1 MMKRLKKVFI
11 MVMSLTVFL
20 SLAYTQV
27 CAYGYKVTLYT
38 GNQGTIN
45 GENEMNIDVS
55 KGQMVSLDL
64 SKIELPQDSKYYV
77 KGIRLS
83 GHDSVD
89 NLDPTTFVVNSD
101 LDYVVVYGVKG
112 NQVAYTIRYVD
123 ENGNQLSEDMV
134 LYGNVGDKPVVAY
147 KYIDNYVPQA
157 YALTKTLV
165 ENEKENIFTFTYKPG
180 ETGEVIENTNVVT
193 TVIST
198 TPSINTNG
206 NQGNNGTGN
215 TTSGT
220 QNNDGNTTTSEDED
234 VPQGVVDLDDED
246 TPKSN
251 ISVNNE
257 KNSSAPI
264 YVGIAISLA
273 AIVGIIVAFMAIRKR
288 RI

>member
-1 MMKRLKKVFI
+1 MMKRLKKLFI
-11 MVMSLTVFL
+11 MMMSLTVFL

-45 GENEMNIDVS
+45 SQNEMSINVS

-64 SKIELPQDSKYYV
+64 SQIELPQDSKYYV

-89 NLDPTTFVVNSD
+89 NLDPATFVVNGD

-112 NQVAYTIRYVD
+112 NQVAHTIRYVD
-123 ENGNQLSEDMV
+123 ENGKQLSEDTV

-147 KYIDNYVPQA
+147 KYIDSYIPQA

-165 ENEKENIFTFTYKPG
+165 ENEKENVFTFTYKPG
-180 ETGEVIENTNVVT
+180 ETGEIIENTNIVT

-198 TPSINTNG
+198 TPSTNA

-215 TTSGT
+215 ATGGT
-220 QNNDGNTTTSEDED
+220 QNNDGDTTTAGDED
-234 VPQGVVDLDDED
+234 VPQGLVDLDDED

-251 ISVNNE
+251 ISVNNK
-257 KNSSAPI
+257 KNSSTPI
-264 YVGIAISLA
+264 YAGIAISLA
-273 AIVGIIVAFMAIRKR
+273 AIVGIIVAFMTIRKKR
-288 RI
+288 V

>member
-1 MMKRLKKVFI
+1 MMKRLKKLFI
-11 MVMSLTVFL
+11 MMMSLTVFL

-45 GENEMNIDVS
+45 SQNEMSINVS

-64 SKIELPQDSKYYV
+64 SQIELPQDSKYYV

-89 NLDPTTFVVNSD
+89 NLDPATFVVNGD

-112 NQVAYTIRYVD
+112 NQVSYTIRYVD
-123 ENGNQLSEDMV
+123 ENGKQLSEDTV

-147 KYIDNYVPQA
+147 KYIDSYIPQS
-157 YALTKTLV
+157 YSLTKTLV
-165 ENEKENIFTFTYKPG
+165 KNEKENVFTFTYKPG
-180 ETGEVIENTNVVT
+180 ETGEIIENTNIVT

-198 TPSINTNG
+198 TPSTNA

-215 TTSGT
+215 ATGVT
-220 QNNDGNTTTSEDED
+220 QNNDGDTTTAGDED
-234 VPQGVVDLDDED
+234 VPQGLVDLDDED

-257 KNSSAPI
+257 KNSSTPI
-264 YVGIAISLA
+264 YAGIAISLA
-273 AIVGIIVAFMAIRKR
+273 AIVGIIVAFMTIRKKR
-288 RI
+288 V

>member
-1 MMKRLKKVFI
+1 MMKRLKKLFI
-11 MVMSLTVFL
+11 MMMSLTVFL

-45 GENEMNIDVS
+45 SQNEMSINVS

-64 SKIELPQDSKYYV
+64 SQIELPQDSKYYV

-89 NLDPTTFVVNSD
+89 NLDPATFVVNGD

-112 NQVAYTIRYVD
+112 NQVSYTIRYVD
-123 ENGNQLSEDMV
+123 ENGKQLSEDTV

-147 KYIDNYVPQA
+147 KYIDSYIPQS

-165 ENEKENIFTFTYKPG
+165 KNEKENVFTFTYKPG
-180 ETGEVIENTNVVT
+180 ETGEIIENTNIVT

-198 TPSINTNG
+198 TPSTNA

-215 TTSGT
+215 ATGVT
-220 QNNDGNTTTSEDED
+220 QNNDGDTTTAGDED
-234 VPQGVVDLDDED
+234 VPQGLVDLDDED

-257 KNSSAPI
+257 KNSSTPI
-264 YVGIAISLA
+264 YAGIAISLA
-273 AIVGIIVAFMAIRKR
+273 AIVGIIVVFMTIRKKR
-288 RI
+288 V

>member
-1 MMKRLKKVFI
+1 MMMRLKKLFI
-11 MVMSLTVFL
+11 MMMSLTVFL

-45 GENEMNIDVS
+45 SQNEMSINVS

-64 SKIELPQDSKYYV
+64 SQIELPQDSKYYV

-89 NLDPTTFVVNSD
+89 NLDPATFVVNGD

-123 ENGNQLSEDMV
+123 ENGKQLSEDTV

-147 KYIDNYVPQA
+147 KYIDSYIPQS
-157 YALTKTLV
+157 YAPTKTLV
-165 ENEKENIFTFTYKPG
+165 ENEKENVFTLTYKPG
-180 ETGEVIENTNVVT
+180 ETGEIIENTNIVT

-198 TPSINTNG
+198 TPSTNA

-215 TTSGT
+215 ATGVT
-220 QNNDGNTTTSEDED
+220 QNNDGDTTTAGDED
-234 VPQGVVDLDDED
+234 VPQGLVDLDDED

-257 KNSSAPI
+257 KNSSTPI
-264 YVGIAISLA
+264 YAGIAISLA
-273 AIVGIIVAFMAIRKR
+273 AIVGIIVAFMTIRKKR
-288 RI
+288 V

>member
-1 MMKRLKKVFI
+1 MMKRLKKLFI
-11 MVMSLTVFL
+11 MMMSLTVFL

-45 GENEMNIDVS
+45 SQNEMSINVS

-64 SKIELPQDSKYYV
+64 SQIELPQDSKYYV

-89 NLDPTTFVVNSD
+89 NLDPATFVVNGD

-112 NQVAYTIRYVD
+112 NQVSYTIRYVD
-123 ENGNQLSEDMV
+123 ENGKQLSEDTV

-147 KYIDNYVPQA
+147 KYIDSYIPQA

-165 ENEKENIFTFTYKPG
+165 ENEKENVLTFTYKPG
-180 ETGEVIENTNVVT
+180 ETGEIIENTNIVT

-198 TPSINTNG
+198 TPSTNA

-215 TTSGT
+215 ATGVT
-220 QNNDGNTTTSEDED
+220 QNNDGDTTTAGDED
-234 VPQGVVDLDDED
+234 VPQGLVDLDDED

-257 KNSSAPI
+257 KNSSTPI
-264 YVGIAISLA
+264 YAGIAISLA
-273 AIVGIIVAFMAIRKR
+273 AIVGIIVAFMTIRKKR
-288 RI
+288 V

>member
-1 MMKRLKKVFI
+1 MMMRLKKLFI
-11 MVMSLTVFL
+11 MMMSLTVFL

-45 GENEMNIDVS
+45 SQNEMSINVS

-64 SKIELPQDSKYYV
+64 SQIELPQDSKYYV

-89 NLDPTTFVVNSD
+89 NLDPATFVVNGD

-112 NQVAYTIRYVD
+112 NQVSYTIRYVD
-123 ENGNQLSEDMV
+123 ENGKQLSEDIV

-147 KYIDNYVPQA
+147 KYIDSYIPQS

-165 ENEKENIFTFTYKPG
+165 ENEKENVFTFTYKPG
-180 ETGEVIENTNVVT
+180 ETGEIIENTNIVT

-198 TPSINTNG
+198 TPSTNA

-215 TTSGT
+215 ATGVT
-220 QNNDGNTTTSEDED
+220 QNNDGDTTTAGDED
-234 VPQGVVDLDDED
+234 VPQGLVDLDDED

-257 KNSSAPI
+257 KNSSTPI
-264 YVGIAISLA
+264 YAGIAISLA
-273 AIVGIIVAFMAIRKR
+273 AIVGIIVVFMTIRKKR
-288 RI
+288 V

>member
-1 MMKRLKKVFI
+1 MMKRLKKLFI
-11 MVMSLTVFL
+11 MMMSLTVFL

-45 GENEMNIDVS
+45 SQNEMSINVS

-64 SKIELPQDSKYYV
+64 SQIELPQDSKYYV

-89 NLDPTTFVVNSD
+89 NLDPATFVVNGD

-112 NQVAYTIRYVD
+112 NQVSYTIRYVD
-123 ENGNQLSEDMV
+123 ENGKQLSEDTV

-147 KYIDNYVPQA
+147 KYIDSYIPQS

-165 ENEKENIFTFTYKPG
+165 KNEKENVFTFTYKPG
-180 ETGEVIENTNVVT
+180 ETGEIIENTNIVT

-198 TPSINTNG
+198 TPSTNA

-215 TTSGT
+215 ATGVT
-220 QNNDGNTTTSEDED
+220 QNNDGDTTSAGDED
-234 VPQGVVDLDDED
+234 VPQGLVDLDDED

-257 KNSSAPI
+257 KNSSTPI
-264 YVGIAISLA
+264 YAGIAISLA
-273 AIVGIIVAFMAIRKR
+273 AIVGIIVAFMTIRKKR
-288 RI
+288 V

>member
-1 MMKRLKKVFI
+1 MMKRLKKLFI
-11 MVMSLTVFL
+11 MMMSLTVFL

-27 CAYGYKVTLYT
+27 SAYGYKVTLYT

-45 GENEMNIDVS
+45 SQNEMSINVS

-64 SKIELPQDSKYYV
+64 SQIELPQDSKYYV

-89 NLDPTTFVVNSD
+89 NLDPATFVVNGD

-123 ENGNQLSEDMV
+123 ENGKQLSEDTV

-147 KYIDNYVPQA
+147 KYIDSYIPQS

-165 ENEKENIFTFTYKPG
+165 ENEKENVFTFTYKPG
-180 ETGEVIENTNVVT
+180 ETGEIIENTNIVT

-198 TPSINTNG
+198 TPSTNA

-215 TTSGT
+215 ATGVT
-220 QNNDGNTTTSEDED
+220 QNNDGDTTTAGDED
-234 VPQGVVDLDDED
+234 VPQGLVDLDDED

-257 KNSSAPI
+257 KNSSTPI
-264 YVGIAISLA
+264 YAGIAISLA
-273 AIVGIIVAFMAIRKR
+273 AIVGIIVVFMTIRKKR
-288 RI
+288 V

>member
-1 MMKRLKKVFI
+1 MMKRLKKLFI
-11 MVMSLTVFL
+11 MMMSLTVFL

-45 GENEMNIDVS
+45 SQNKTSINVS

-64 SKIELPQDSKYYV
+64 SQIELPQDSKYYV

-89 NLDPTTFVVNSD
+89 NLDPATFVVNGD

-112 NQVAYTIRYVD
+112 NQVAYTVRYVD
-123 ENGNQLSEDMV
+123 ENGKQLSEDTI

-147 KYIDNYVPQA
+147 KYIDSYIPQA

-165 ENEKENIFTFTYKPG
+165 ENEKENVFTFTYKPD
-180 ETGEVIENTNVVT
+180 ETGEIIENTNIVT

-198 TPSINTNG
+198 TPSTNA

-215 TTSGT
+215 ATGGT
-220 QNNDGNTTTSEDED
+220 QNNDGDTTTAGDED
-234 VPQGVVDLDDED
+234 VPQGLVDLDDED

-251 ISVNNE
+251 ISVNNK
-257 KNSSAPI
+257 KNSSTPI
-264 YVGIAISLA
+264 YAGIAISLA
-273 AIVGIIVAFMAIRKR
+273 AIVGIIVAFMTIRKKR
-288 RI
+288 V

>member
-1 MMKRLKKVFI
+1 MMKRLKKLFI
-11 MVMSLTVFL
+11 MMMSLTVFL

-45 GENEMNIDVS
+45 SQNEMSINVS

-64 SKIELPQDSKYYV
+64 SQIELPQDSKYYV

-89 NLDPTTFVVNSD
+89 NLDPATFVVNGD

-112 NQVAYTIRYVD
+112 NQVSYTIRYVD
-123 ENGNQLSEDMV
+123 ENGKQLSEDTV

-147 KYIDNYVPQA
+147 KYIDSYIPQS

-165 ENEKENIFTFTYKPG
+165 KNEKENVFTFTYKPG
-180 ETGEVIENTNVVT
+180 ETGEIIENTNIVT

-198 TPSINTNG
+198 TPSTNA

-215 TTSGT
+215 ATGVT
-220 QNNDGNTTTSEDED
+220 QNNDGDTTTAGDED
-234 VPQGVVDLDDED
+234 VPQGLVDLDDED

-257 KNSSAPI
+257 KNSSTPI
-264 YVGIAISLA
+264 CAGIAISLA
-273 AIVGIIVAFMAIRKR
+273 AIVGIIVAFMTIRKKR
-288 RI
+288 V

>member
-1 MMKRLKKVFI
+1 MMKRLKKLFI
-11 MVMSLTVFL
+11 MMMSLTIFL

-45 GENEMNIDVS
+45 SQNKTSINVS

-64 SKIELPQDSKYYV
+64 SQIELPQDSKYYV

-89 NLDPTTFVVNSD
+89 NLDPATFVVNGD

-123 ENGNQLSEDMV
+123 ENGKQLSEDTV

-147 KYIDNYVPQA
+147 KYIDSYIPQA

-165 ENEKENIFTFTYKPG
+165 ENEKENVFTFTYKPG
-180 ETGEVIENTNVVT
+180 ETGEIIENTNIVT

-198 TPSINTNG
+198 TPSTNA

-215 TTSGT
+215 AAGGT
-220 QNNDGNTTTSEDED
+220 QNNDGDTTTAGDED
-234 VPQGVVDLDDED
+234 VPQGLVDLDDED

-251 ISVNNE
+251 ISVNNK
-257 KNSSAPI
+257 KNSSTPI
-264 YVGIAISLA
+264 YAGIAISLA
-273 AIVGIIVAFMAIRKR
+273 AIVGIIVAFMTIRKKR
-288 RI
+288 V

>member
-1 MMKRLKKVFI
+1 MMKRLKKLFI
-11 MVMSLTVFL
+11 MMMSLTVFL

-45 GENEMNIDVS
+45 SQNEMSINVS

-64 SKIELPQDSKYYV
+64 SQIELPQDSKYYV

-89 NLDPTTFVVNSD
+89 NLDPATFVVNGD

-123 ENGNQLSEDMV
+123 ENGKQLSEDTV

-147 KYIDNYVPQA
+147 KYIDSYIPQA

-165 ENEKENIFTFTYKPG
+165 ENEKENVFTFIYKPG
-180 ETGEVIENTNVVT
+180 ETGEIIENTNIVT

-198 TPSINTNG
+198 TPSTNA

-215 TTSGT
+215 ATGGT
-220 QNNDGNTTTSEDED
+220 QNNDGDTTTAGDED
-234 VPQGVVDLDDED
+234 VPQGLVDLDDED

-257 KNSSAPI
+257 KNSSTPI
-264 YVGIAISLA
+264 YAGIAISLA
-273 AIVGIIVAFMAIRKR
+273 AIVGIIVAFMTIRKKR
-288 RI
+288 V

>member
-1 MMKRLKKVFI
+1 MMKRLKKLFI
-11 MVMSLTVFL
+11 MMMSLTIFL
-20 SLAYTQV
+20 FLAYTQV

-45 GENEMNIDVS
+45 SQNKTSINVS

-64 SKIELPQDSKYYV
+64 SQIELPQDSKYYV

-89 NLDPTTFVVNSD
+89 NLDPATFVVNGD

-123 ENGNQLSEDMV
+123 ENGKQLSEDTI

-147 KYIDNYVPQA
+147 KYIDSYIPQA

-165 ENEKENIFTFTYKPG
+165 ENEKENVFTFTYKPG
-180 ETGEVIENTNVVT
+180 ETGEIIENTNIVT

-198 TPSINTNG
+198 TPSTNA

-215 TTSGT
+215 ATGGT
-220 QNNDGNTTTSEDED
+220 QNNDGDTTTAGDED
-234 VPQGVVDLDDED
+234 VPQGLVDLDDED

-251 ISVNNE
+251 ISVNNK
-257 KNSSAPI
+257 KNSSTPI
-264 YVGIAISLA
+264 YAGIAISLA
-273 AIVGIIVAFMAIRKR
+273 AIVGIIVAFMTIRKKR
-288 RI
+288 V

>member
-1 MMKRLKKVFI
+1 MMKRLKKLFI
-11 MVMSLTVFL
+11 MMMSLTVFL

-45 GENEMNIDVS
+45 SQNEMSINVS

-64 SKIELPQDSKYYV
+64 SQIELPQDSKYYV
-77 KGIRLS
+77 EGIRLS

-89 NLDPTTFVVNSD
+89 NLDPATFVVNGD

-123 ENGNQLSEDMV
+123 ENGKQLSEDTV

-147 KYIDNYVPQA
+147 KYIDSYIPQA

-165 ENEKENIFTFTYKPG
+165 ENEKENVFTFTYKPG
-180 ETGEVIENTNVVT
+180 ETGEIIENTNIVT

-198 TPSINTNG
+198 TPSTNA

-215 TTSGT
+215 ATGGT
-220 QNNDGNTTTSEDED
+220 QNNDGDTTTAGDED
-234 VPQGVVDLDDED
+234 VPQGLVDLDDED

-251 ISVNNE
+251 ISVNNK
-257 KNSSAPI
+257 KNSSTPI
-264 YVGIAISLA
+264 YAGIAISLA
-273 AIVGIIVAFMAIRKR
+273 AIVGIIVAFMTIRKKR
-288 RI
+288 V

>member
-1 MMKRLKKVFI
+1 MMKRLKKLFI
-11 MVMSLTVFL
+11 MMMSLTVFL

-45 GENEMNIDVS
+45 SQNEMSINVS

-64 SKIELPQDSKYYV
+64 SQIELPQDSKYYV

-89 NLDPTTFVVNSD
+89 NLDPATFVVNGD

-123 ENGNQLSEDMV
+123 ENGKQLSEDTV

-147 KYIDNYVPQA
+147 KYIDSYIPQS

-165 ENEKENIFTFTYKPG
+165 ENEKENVFTFTYNPG
-180 ETGEVIENTNVVT
+180 ETGEIIENTNIVT

-198 TPSINTNG
+198 TPSTNA

-215 TTSGT
+215 ATGVT
-220 QNNDGNTTTSEDED
+220 QNNDGDTTTAGDED
-234 VPQGVVDLDDED
+234 VPQGLVDLDDED

-257 KNSSAPI
+257 KNSSTPI
-264 YVGIAISLA
+264 YAGIAISLA
-273 AIVGIIVAFMAIRKR
+273 AIVGIIVVFMTIRKKR
-288 RI
+288 V

>member
-1 MMKRLKKVFI
+1 MMKRLKKLFI
-11 MVMSLTVFL
+11 MMMSLTVFL

-45 GENEMNIDVS
+45 SQNEMSINVS
-55 KGQMVSLDL
+55 KGQMISLDL
-64 SKIELPQDSKYYV
+64 SQIELPQDSKYYV

-89 NLDPTTFVVNSD
+89 NLDPATFVVNGD

-123 ENGNQLSEDMV
+123 ENGKQLSEDTV

-147 KYIDNYVPQA
+147 KYIDSYIPQS

-165 ENEKENIFTFTYKPG
+165 ENEKENVFTFTYKPG
-180 ETGEVIENTNVVT
+180 ETGEIIENTNIVT

-198 TPSINTNG
+198 TPSTNA

-215 TTSGT
+215 ATGGT
-220 QNNDGNTTTSEDED
+220 QNNDGDTTTAGDED
-234 VPQGVVDLDDED
+234 VPQGLVDLDDED

-251 ISVNNE
+251 ISVNNK
-257 KNSSAPI
+257 KNSSTPI
-264 YVGIAISLA
+264 YAGIAISLA
-273 AIVGIIVAFMAIRKR
+273 AIVGIIVAFMTIRKKR
-288 RI
+288 V

>member
-1 MMKRLKKVFI
+1 M
-11 MVMSLTVFL
+11 MSLTVFL

-45 GENEMNIDVS
+45 SQNEMSINVS

-64 SKIELPQDSKYYV
+64 SQIELPQDSKYYV

-89 NLDPTTFVVNSD
+89 NLDPATFVVNGD

-123 ENGNQLSEDMV
+123 ENGKQLSEDTV

-147 KYIDNYVPQA
+147 KYIDSYIPQA

-165 ENEKENIFTFTYKPG
+165 ENEKENVFTFTYKPG
-180 ETGEVIENTNVVT
+180 ETGEIIENTNIVT

-198 TPSINTNG
+198 TPSTNA

-215 TTSGT
+215 ATGGT
-220 QNNDGNTTTSEDED
+220 QNNDGDTTTAGDED
-234 VPQGVVDLDDED
+234 VPQGLVDLDDED

-251 ISVNNE
+251 ISVNNK
-257 KNSSAPI
+257 KNSSTPI
-264 YVGIAISLA
+264 YAGIAISLA
-273 AIVGIIVAFMAIRKR
+273 AIVGIIVAFMTIRKKR
-288 RI
+288 V

>member
-1 MMKRLKKVFI
+1 MMKRLKKLFI
-11 MVMSLTVFL
+11 MMMSLTVFL

-45 GENEMNIDVS
+45 SQNEMSINVS

-64 SKIELPQDSKYYV
+64 SQIELPQDSKYYV

-89 NLDPTTFVVNSD
+89 NLDPATFVVNGD

-123 ENGNQLSEDMV
+123 ENGKQLSEDTV

-147 KYIDNYVPQA
+147 KYIDSYIPQA

-165 ENEKENIFTFTYKPG
+165 ENEKENVFTFTYKQG
-180 ETGEVIENTNVVT
+180 ETGEIIENTNIVT

-198 TPSINTNG
+198 TPSTNA

-215 TTSGT
+215 ATGGT
-220 QNNDGNTTTSEDED
+220 QNNDGDTTTAEDED
-234 VPQGVVDLDDED
+234 VPQGLVDLDDED

-257 KNSSAPI
+257 KNSSTPI
-264 YVGIAISLA
+264 YAGIAISLA
-273 AIVGIIVAFMAIRKR
+273 AIVGIIVAFMTIRKKR
-288 RI
+288 V

>member
-1 MMKRLKKVFI
+1 MMKRLKKLFI
-11 MVMSLTVFL
+11 MMMSLTVFL

-45 GENEMNIDVS
+45 SQNEMSINVS

-64 SKIELPQDSKYYV
+64 SQIELPQDSKYYV

-89 NLDPTTFVVNSD
+89 NLDPATFVVNGD

-123 ENGNQLSEDMV
+123 ENGKQLSEDTV

-147 KYIDNYVPQA
+147 KYIDSYIPQS

-165 ENEKENIFTFTYKPG
+165 ENEKENVFTFTYKPG
-180 ETGEVIENTNVVT
+180 ETGEIIENTNIVT

-198 TPSINTNG
+198 TPSTNA
-206 NQGNNGTGN
+206 NQGNNGTENATGV
-215 TTSGT
+215 T
-220 QNNDGNTTTSEDED
+220 QNNDGDTTTAGDED
-234 VPQGVVDLDDED
+234 VPQGLVDLDDED

-257 KNSSAPI
+257 KNSSTPI
-264 YVGIAISLA
+264 YAGIAISLA
-273 AIVGIIVAFMAIRKR
+273 AIVGIIVAFMTIRKKR
-288 RI
+288 V

>member
-1 MMKRLKKVFI
+1 MMKRLKKLFI
-11 MVMSLTVFL
+11 MMMSLTVFL

-45 GENEMNIDVS
+45 SQNEMSINVS

-64 SKIELPQDSKYYV
+64 SQIELPQDSKYYV

-89 NLDPTTFVVNSD
+89 NLDPATFVVNGD

-123 ENGNQLSEDMV
+123 ENCKQLSEDTV

-147 KYIDNYVPQA
+147 KYIDSYIPQA

-165 ENEKENIFTFTYKPG
+165 ENEKENVFTFTYKPG
-180 ETGEVIENTNVVT
+180 ETGEIIENTNIVT

-198 TPSINTNG
+198 TPSPNV

-215 TTSGT
+215 ATGGT
-220 QNNDGNTTTSEDED
+220 QNNDGDTTTAEDED
-234 VPQGVVDLDDED
+234 VPQGLVDLDDED

-257 KNSSAPI
+257 KNSSTPI
-264 YVGIAISLA
+264 YAGIAISLA
-273 AIVGIIVAFMAIRKR
+273 AIVGIIVAFMTIRKKR
-288 RI
+288 V

>member
-1 MMKRLKKVFI
+1 MMKRLKKLFI
-11 MVMSLTVFL
+11 MMMSLTVFL

-45 GENEMNIDVS
+45 SQNEMSINVS

-64 SKIELPQDSKYYV
+64 SQIELPQDSKYYV

-89 NLDPTTFVVNSD
+89 NLDPATFVVNGD

-112 NQVAYTIRYVD
+112 NQVSYTIRYVD
-123 ENGNQLSEDMV
+123 ENGKQLSEDTV

-147 KYIDNYVPQA
+147 KYIDSYIPQS

-165 ENEKENIFTFTYKPG
+165 ENEKENVFTFTYKAG
-180 ETGEVIENTNVVT
+180 ETGEIIENTNIVT

-198 TPSINTNG
+198 TPSTNA

-215 TTSGT
+215 ATGVT
-220 QNNDGNTTTSEDED
+220 QNNDGDTTSAGDED
-234 VPQGVVDLDDED
+234 VPQGLVDLDDED

-257 KNSSAPI
+257 KNSSTPI
-264 YVGIAISLA
+264 YAGIAISLA
-273 AIVGIIVAFMAIRKR
+273 AIVGIIVAFMTIRKKR
-288 RI
+288 V

>member
-1 MMKRLKKVFI
+1 MMKRLKKLFI
-11 MVMSLTVFL
+11 MMMSLTVFL

-45 GENEMNIDVS
+45 SQNEMSINVS

-64 SKIELPQDSKYYV
+64 SQIELPQDSKYYV

-89 NLDPTTFVVNSD
+89 NLDPATFVVNGD

-123 ENGNQLSEDMV
+123 ENGKQLSEDTV

-147 KYIDNYVPQA
+147 KYIDSYIPQA

-165 ENEKENIFTFTYKPG
+165 ENEKENVFTFTYKPG
-180 ETGEVIENTNVVT
+180 ETGEIIENTNIVT

-198 TPSINTNG
+198 TPSTNA
-206 NQGNNGTGN
+206 NQGNNETGN
-215 TTSGT
+215 ATGGT
-220 QNNDGNTTTSEDED
+220 QNNDGDTTTAEDED
-234 VPQGVVDLDDED
+234 VPQGLVDLDDED

-257 KNSSAPI
+257 KNSSTPI
-264 YVGIAISLA
+264 YAGIAISLA
-273 AIVGIIVAFMAIRKR
+273 AIVGIIVAFMTIRKKR
-288 RI
+288 V

>member
-1 MMKRLKKVFI
+1 MMKRLKKLFI
-11 MVMSLTVFL
+11 MMMSLTVFL

-45 GENEMNIDVS
+45 SQNEMSINVS

-64 SKIELPQDSKYYV
+64 SQIELPQDSKYYV

-89 NLDPTTFVVNSD
+89 NLDPATFVVNGD

-112 NQVAYTIRYVD
+112 NQVSYTIRYVD
-123 ENGNQLSEDMV
+123 ENGKQLSEDTV

-147 KYIDNYVPQA
+147 KYIDSYIPQS

-165 ENEKENIFTFTYKPG
+165 ENEKENVFTFTYKPG
-180 ETGEVIENTNVVT
+180 GTGEIIENTNIVT

-198 TPSINTNG
+198 TPSTNA

-215 TTSGT
+215 ATGVT
-220 QNNDGNTTTSEDED
+220 QNNDGDTTTAGDED
-234 VPQGVVDLDDED
+234 VPQGLVDLDDED

-257 KNSSAPI
+257 KNSSTPI
-264 YVGIAISLA
+264 YAGIAISLA
-273 AIVGIIVAFMAIRKR
+273 AIVGIIVAFMTIRKKR
-288 RI
+288 V

>member
-1 MMKRLKKVFI
+1 MMKRLKKLFI
-11 MVMSLTVFL
+11 MMMSLTVFL

-45 GENEMNIDVS
+45 SQNEMSINVS

-64 SKIELPQDSKYYV
+64 SQIELPQDSKYYV

-89 NLDPTTFVVNSD
+89 NLDPATFVVNGD

-123 ENGNQLSEDMV
+123 ENGKQLSEDTV

-147 KYIDNYVPQA
+147 KYIDSYIPQS

-165 ENEKENIFTFTYKPG
+165 ENEEENVFTFTYKPG
-180 ETGEVIENTNVVT
+180 ETGEIIENTNIVT

-198 TPSINTNG
+198 TPSTNA
-206 NQGNNGTGN
+206 NQSNNGTGN
-215 TTSGT
+215 ATGVT
-220 QNNDGNTTTSEDED
+220 QNNDGDTTTAGDED
-234 VPQGVVDLDDED
+234 VPQGLVDLDDED

-257 KNSSAPI
+257 KNSSTPI
-264 YVGIAISLA
+264 YAGIAISLA
-273 AIVGIIVAFMAIRKR
+273 AIVGIIVAFMTIRKKR
-288 RI
+288 V

>member
-1 MMKRLKKVFI
+1 MMKRLKKLFI
-11 MVMSLTVFL
+11 MMMSLTVFL

-45 GENEMNIDVS
+45 SQNKTSINVS

-64 SKIELPQDSKYYV
+64 SQIELPQDSKYYV

-83 GHDSVD
+83 GHDS
-89 NLDPTTFVVNSD
+89 D

-112 NQVAYTIRYVD
+112 NQVAYTVRYVD
-123 ENGNQLSEDMV
+123 ENGKQLSEDTI

-147 KYIDNYVPQA
+147 KYIDSYIPQA

-165 ENEKENIFTFTYKPG
+165 ENEKENVFTFTYKPG
-180 ETGEVIENTNVVT
+180 ETGEIIENTNIVT

-198 TPSINTNG
+198 TPSTNA

-215 TTSGT
+215 ATGGT
-220 QNNDGNTTTSEDED
+220 QNNDGDTTTAGDED
-234 VPQGVVDLDDED
+234 VPQGLVDLDDED

-251 ISVNNE
+251 ISVNNK
-257 KNSSAPI
+257 KNSSTPI
-264 YVGIAISLA
+264 YAGIAISLA
-273 AIVGIIVAFMAIRKR
+273 AIVGIIVAFMTIRKKR
-288 RI
+288 V

>member
-1 MMKRLKKVFI
+1 MMKRLKKLFI
-11 MVMSLTVFL
+11 MMMSLTVFL

-45 GENEMNIDVS
+45 SQNEMSINVS

-64 SKIELPQDSKYYV
+64 SQIELPQDSKYYV
-77 KGIRLS
+77 KGIRLR

-89 NLDPTTFVVNSD
+89 NLDPATFVVNGD

-112 NQVAYTIRYVD
+112 NQVSYTIRYVD
-123 ENGNQLSEDMV
+123 ENGKQLSEDTV

-147 KYIDNYVPQA
+147 KYIDSYIPQS

-165 ENEKENIFTFTYKPG
+165 ENEKENVFTFTYKPG
-180 ETGEVIENTNVVT
+180 ETGEIIENTNIVT

-198 TPSINTNG
+198 TPSTNA

-215 TTSGT
+215 ATGVT
-220 QNNDGNTTTSEDED
+220 QNNDGDTTTAGDED
-234 VPQGVVDLDDED
+234 VPQGLVDLDDED

-257 KNSSAPI
+257 KNSSTPI
-264 YVGIAISLA
+264 YAGIAISLA
-273 AIVGIIVAFMAIRKR
+273 AIVGIIVAFMTIRKKR
-288 RI
+288 V

>member
-1 MMKRLKKVFI
+1 MMKRLKKLFI
-11 MVMSLTVFL
+11 MMMSLTIFL

-45 GENEMNIDVS
+45 SQNKTSINVS

-64 SKIELPQDSKYYV
+64 SQIELPQDSKYYV

-89 NLDPTTFVVNSD
+89 NLDPATFVVNGD

-123 ENGNQLSEDMV
+123 ENGKQLSKDTI

-147 KYIDNYVPQA
+147 KYIDSYIPQA

-165 ENEKENIFTFTYKPG
+165 ENEKENVFTFTYKPG
-180 ETGEVIENTNVVT
+180 ETGEIIENTNIVT

-198 TPSINTNG
+198 TPSTNAT
-206 NQGNNGTGN
+206 QGNNGAGNATG
-215 TTSGT
+215 GT
-220 QNNDGNTTTSEDED
+220 QNNDGDTTTAGDED
-234 VPQGVVDLDDED
+234 VPQGLVDLDDED

-251 ISVNNE
+251 ISVNNK
-257 KNSSAPI
+257 KNSSTPI
-264 YVGIAISLA
+264 YAGIAISLA
-273 AIVGIIVAFMAIRKR
+273 AIVGIIVAFMTIRKKR
-288 RI
+288 V

>member
-1 MMKRLKKVFI
+1 MMKRLKKLFI
-11 MVMSLTVFL
+11 MMMSLTVFL

-45 GENEMNIDVS
+45 SQNEMSINVS

-64 SKIELPQDSKYYV
+64 SQIELPQDSKYYV

-89 NLDPTTFVVNSD
+89 NLDPATFVVNGD

-123 ENGNQLSEDMV
+123 ENGKQLSEDTV

-147 KYIDNYVPQA
+147 KYIDSYIPQA
-157 YALTKTLV
+157 YTLTKTLV
-165 ENEKENIFTFTYKPG
+165 ENEKENVFTFTYKPG
-180 ETGEVIENTNVVT
+180 ETGEIIENTNIVT

-198 TPSINTNG
+198 TPSTNA

-215 TTSGT
+215 ATGGT
-220 QNNDGNTTTSEDED
+220 QNNDGDTTTAGDED
-234 VPQGVVDLDDED
+234 VPQGLVDLDDED

-251 ISVNNE
+251 ISVNNK
-257 KNSSAPI
+257 KNSSTPI
-264 YVGIAISLA
+264 YAGIAISLA
-273 AIVGIIVAFMAIRKR
+273 AIVGIIVAFMTIRKKR
-288 RI
+288 V

>member
-1 MMKRLKKVFI
+1 MMKRLKKLFI
-11 MVMSLTVFL
+11 MMMSLTVFL

-45 GENEMNIDVS
+45 SQNKTSINVS

-64 SKIELPQDSKYYV
+64 SQIELRQDSKYYV

-89 NLDPTTFVVNSD
+89 NLDPATFVVNGD

-112 NQVAYTIRYVD
+112 NQVAYTVRYVD
-123 ENGNQLSEDMV
+123 ENGKQLSEDTI

-147 KYIDNYVPQA
+147 KYIDSYIPQA

-165 ENEKENIFTFTYKPG
+165 ENEKENVFTFTYKPG
-180 ETGEVIENTNVVT
+180 ETGEIIENTNIVT

-198 TPSINTNG
+198 TPSTNA

-215 TTSGT
+215 ATGGT
-220 QNNDGNTTTSEDED
+220 QNNDGDTTTAGDED
-234 VPQGVVDLDDED
+234 VPQGLVDLDDED

-251 ISVNNE
+251 ISVNNK
-257 KNSSAPI
+257 KNSSTPI
-264 YVGIAISLA
+264 YAGIAISLA
-273 AIVGIIVAFMAIRKR
+273 AIVGIIVAFMTIRKKR
-288 RI
+288 V

>member
-1 MMKRLKKVFI
+1 MMKRLKKLFI
-11 MVMSLTVFL
+11 MMMSLTIFL

-45 GENEMNIDVS
+45 SQNKTSINVS

-64 SKIELPQDSKYYV
+64 SQIELPQDSKYYV

-89 NLDPTTFVVNSD
+89 NLDPATFVVNGD

-123 ENGNQLSEDMV
+123 ENGKQLSEDTI

-147 KYIDNYVPQA
+147 KYIDSYIPQA

-165 ENEKENIFTFTYKPG
+165 ENEKENVFTFTYKPG
-180 ETGEVIENTNVVT
+180 ETGEIIENTNIVT

-198 TPSINTNG
+198 TPSTNA

-215 TTSGT
+215 ATGGT
-220 QNNDGNTTTSEDED
+220 QNNDGDTTTAGDED
-234 VPQGVVDLDDED
+234 VPQGLVDLDDED

-251 ISVNNE
+251 ISVNNK
-257 KNSSAPI
+257 KNSSTPI
-264 YVGIAISLA
+264 YAGIAISLA
-273 AIVGIIVAFMAIRKR
+273 AIVGIIVAFMTIRKKR
-288 RI
+288 V

>member
-1 MMKRLKKVFI
+1 MMKRLKKLFI
-11 MVMSLTVFL
+11 MMMSLTVFL

-45 GENEMNIDVS
+45 SQNEMSINVS

-64 SKIELPQDSKYYV
+64 SQIELPQDSKYYV

-89 NLDPTTFVVNSD
+89 NLDPATFVVNGD

-123 ENGNQLSEDMV
+123 ENGKQLSEDTV

-147 KYIDNYVPQA
+147 KYIDSYIPQA
-157 YALTKTLV
+157 YALTKTLI
-165 ENEKENIFTFTYKPG
+165 ENEKENVFTFTYKPG
-180 ETGEVIENTNVVT
+180 ETGEIIENTNIVT

-198 TPSINTNG
+198 TPSTNA

-215 TTSGT
+215 ATGGT
-220 QNNDGNTTTSEDED
+220 QNNDGDTTTAGDED
-234 VPQGVVDLDDED
+234 VPQGLVDLDDED

-251 ISVNNE
+251 ISVNNK
-257 KNSSAPI
+257 KNSSTPI
-264 YVGIAISLA
+264 YAGIAISLA
-273 AIVGIIVAFMAIRKR
+273 AIVGIIVAFMTIRKKR
-288 RI
+288 V

>member
-1 MMKRLKKVFI
+1 MMKRLKKLFI
-11 MVMSLTVFL
+11 MMMSLTVFL

-27 CAYGYKVTLYT
+27 CAYGYKVALYT

-45 GENEMNIDVS
+45 SQNEMSINVS

-64 SKIELPQDSKYYV
+64 SQIELPQDSKYYV

-89 NLDPTTFVVNSD
+89 NLDPATFVVNGD

-123 ENGNQLSEDMV
+123 ENGKQLSEDTV

-147 KYIDNYVPQA
+147 KYIDSYIPQA

-165 ENEKENIFTFTYKPG
+165 ENEKENVFTFTYKPG
-180 ETGEVIENTNVVT
+180 ETGEIIENTNIVT

-198 TPSINTNG
+198 TPSTNA

-215 TTSGT
+215 ATGGT
-220 QNNDGNTTTSEDED
+220 QNNDGDTTTAGDED
-234 VPQGVVDLDDED
+234 VPQGLVDLDDED

-251 ISVNNE
+251 ISVNNK
-257 KNSSAPI
+257 KNSSTPI
-264 YVGIAISLA
+264 YAGIAISLA
-273 AIVGIIVAFMAIRKR
+273 AIVGIIVAFMTIRKKR
-288 RI
+288 V

>member
-1 MMKRLKKVFI
+1 MMMRLLILYI
-11 MVMSLTVFL
+11 MMMSLTVFL

-45 GENEMNIDVS
+45 SQNEMSINVS

-64 SKIELPQDSKYYV
+64 SQIELPQDSKYYV

-83 GHDSVD
+83 GLDSVD
-89 NLDPTTFVVNSD
+89 NLDPATFVVNGD

-112 NQVAYTIRYVD
+112 NQVSYTIRYVD
-123 ENGNQLSEDMV
+123 ENGKQLSEATV

-147 KYIDNYVPQA
+147 KYIDSYIPQS

-165 ENEKENIFTFTYKPG
+165 ENEKENVFTFTYKPG
-180 ETGEVIENTNVVT
+180 ETGEIIENTNIVT

-198 TPSINTNG
+198 TPSTNA

-215 TTSGT
+215 ATGVT
-220 QNNDGNTTTSEDED
+220 QNNDGDTTTAGDED
-234 VPQGVVDLDDED
+234 VPQGLVDLDDED

-257 KNSSAPI
+257 KNSSTPI
-264 YVGIAISLA
+264 YAGIAISLA
-273 AIVGIIVAFMAIRKR
+273 AIVGIIVAFMTIRKKR
-288 RI
+288 V

>member
-1 MMKRLKKVFI
+1 MMKRLKKLFI
-11 MVMSLTVFL
+11 MMMSLTVFL

-45 GENEMNIDVS
+45 SQNEMSINVS

-64 SKIELPQDSKYYV
+64 SQIELPQDSKYYV

-89 NLDPTTFVVNSD
+89 NLDPATFVVNGD

-123 ENGNQLSEDMV
+123 ENGKQLSEDTV

-147 KYIDNYVPQA
+147 KYIDSYIPQA

-165 ENEKENIFTFTYKPG
+165 ENEKENVFTFTYKPG
-180 ETGEVIENTNVVT
+180 ETGEIIENINIVT

-198 TPSINTNG
+198 TPSTNA

-215 TTSGT
+215 ATGGT
-220 QNNDGNTTTSEDED
+220 QNNDGDTTTAGDED
-234 VPQGVVDLDDED
+234 VPQGLVDLDDED

-251 ISVNNE
+251 ISVNNK
-257 KNSSAPI
+257 KNSSTPI
-264 YVGIAISLA
+264 YAGIAISLA
-273 AIVGIIVAFMAIRKR
+273 AIVGIIVAFMTIRKKR
-288 RI
+288 V